1 MLLDDGLQA
10 TYQGVERLAGIF
22 FLGPEGAADF
32 RLRQQ
37 MRVCPPYCCNPVN
50 RGILRWR

>member
-22 FLGPEGAADF
+22 FLGPEGAADSEGAADF

-37 MRVCPPYCCNPVN
+37 MRV
-50 RGILRWR
+50 